1 MRSGA
6 RASRSWKRGP
16 LLANKLMDERLA
28 CLPDAVEQAL
38 QASIDS
44 YATGGQVETREHL
57 TRAVLDA
64 TEVGFL

>member
-1 MRSGA
+1 
-6 RASRSWKRGP
+6 
-16 LLANKLMDERLA
+16 MDERLA